1 MPPTPVPTTLTI
13 DNVEHQ
19 VSAFSATV
27 QRLVEIN
34 TGWRD
39 ELAAARL
46 EVAKLEAAL
55 RQLESELTQTVLRE
69 LKEKQAPASEPV
81 EKPEDSAQVP

>member
-1 MPPTPVPTTLTI
+1 MPQTPVPTTLTI

-19 VSAFSATV
+19 LSDFTPTV

-34 TGWRD
+34 TQWRD
-39 ELAAARL
+39 ELVTARL

-55 RQLESELTQTVLRE
+55 RQLESELTQAVLKE
-69 LKEKQAPASEPV
+69 IKEKQEGTEPV
-81 EKPEDSAQVP
+81 VAVEAT

>member
-1 MPPTPVPTTLTI
+1 MPQTPVPTTLTI

-19 VSAFSATV
+19 LSTFSPTV

-34 TGWRD
+34 THWRD

-55 RQLESELTQTVLRE
+55 RQLESELTQTVIKE
-69 LKEKQAPASEPV
+69 LKEKQEPQEEAAAPGA
-81 EKPEDSAQVP
+81 